1 MKIETRNLED
11 LTIHPVVK
19 NLARL
24 SDDEMLGWRRSL
36 KWLGEENVPPIFI
49 TAENKIVDGRHR
61 YWCARKL
68 GWKTI
73 PVAVVADNEI
83 GKIVVGSLAARRAYS
98 KAQIVFILAEFVDP
112 ALNRAAQ
119 LAGLKIG
126 KNANVSP
133 LRTDSQRGLLSTS
146 ELAEI
151 GKNANVSPLRTDS
164 QPWLLSTSE
173 LAEIIGVSCR
183 IVGQAL
189 EVRELFKA
197 DQTRRTMTDRNGV
210 VEKDV
215 TFEEFFTPRIIR
227 SEDPEAPRTRAYG
240 LGAVLAGAKAI
251 IQMEHRADVRPHGGG
266 RTEKIGRQLE
276 LFNDALHDFQNKF
289 IYWEK
294 WDADARTEAV
304 KAFEPVVEHMPK
316 DLLTALAKKITAEL
330 KRREK

>member
-119 LAGLKIG
+119 LAGLK
-126 KNANVSP
+126 
-133 LRTDSQRGLLSTS
+133 
-146 ELAEI
+146 I